1 MALATIIRR
10 AAGAAFAL
18 LALALAVPAATAS
31 TVRLD
36 FGGRQMIVHAPPTL
50 PPAGQRA
57 LVVVLHGGLG
67 NADRI
72 EGGGAEHG
80 LNMDALADQDG
91 FLVVYLNGTPVTKM
105 MGPQFLGWNAGGG
118 CCGQSVGSD
127 DVRYISGGVTM
138 LAAKYGVAPGRIF
151 VMGHSNGA
159 MMAQRLVCE
168 TSLFA
173 LAVAVSG
180 PLNLDI
186 PRCPA
191 TAAGHRVLAIHGA
204 DDANVPVAGGVGSKG
219 LSGVAYRAEAT
230 SQATWQASGG
240 AYTLEIVPG
249 ADHPLEHIDAALKA
263 DGRGTVAEQAA
274 AFFGLAPQL

>member
-1 MALATIIRR
+1 MATIILR

-18 LALALAVPAATAS
+18 LALTAS
-31 TVRLD
+31 AASAGTERLD
-36 FGGRQMIVHAPPTL
+36 YGGRQLIVHV
-50 PPAGQRA
+50 PAGLPAGGPRA

-67 NADRI
+67 NAERI

-80 LNMDALADQDG
+80 LNMDALADRDG
-91 FLVVYLNGTPVTKM
+91 FVAVYLNGTPVTRM
-105 MGPQFLGWNAGGG
+105 LGPQFLGWNAGGG
-118 CCGQSVGSD
+118 CCGESVGSD
-127 DVRYISGGVTM
+127 DVRYISGAVAM
-138 LAAKYGVAPGRIF
+138 LVGKYGVPAGQVF

-168 TSLFA
+168 TSQFA
-173 LAVAVSG
+173 VAVAVSG

-204 DDANVPVAGGVGSKG
+204 DDQNVLIKGGVGTKG
-219 LSGVAYRAEAT
+219 VSGVAFRAEAA

-249 ADHPLEHIDAALKA
+249 ADHPLDHIDAALKA

-274 AFFGLAPQL
+274 AFFGLAPAL